1 MNDIFFDHVHIISQN
16 PQESAKWFVEVLGG
30 KRGETVHIQG
40 APQIYIT
47 FEGAK
52 VIIRGKRNGEN
63 AIDKVG
69 VEWGTDHFAFQV
81 KSNFDEYCKDLQ
93 SKGVKFTLEP
103 TQFNPSTLIAFI
115 EAPDGVSIE
124 IISAFVISL

>member
-1 MNDIFFDHVHIISQN
+1 MNNIFFDHVHIISQN
-16 PQESAKWFVEVLGG
+16 PEESAKWFEEILGG
-30 KRGETVHIQG
+30 KKVETVEIQG
-40 APQIYIT
+40 APQIYVL

-52 VIIRGKRNGEN
+52 VIIRGQRNRET
-63 AIDKVG
+63 AHDKNQ

-81 KSNFDEYCKDLQ
+81 KSNFHEYCEDLK

-124 IISAFVISL
+124 LLQRK